1 MKSAIYKGTIR
12 HRRYA
17 PRVHAFRYRCFFM
30 YLDLAEIDSV
40 FAQSPLWS
48 RGRFAL
54 ARFKRSDFL
63 AGKADLDETVRDR
76 VQQETGRRPTG
87 PIRVLANLRYFGFII
102 NPITCFFCF
111 DASGERLETI
121 VLEVTNTP
129 WQKRTSYVLPCDPAA
144 GVQRICFNKT
154 LHVSPFLP
162 MDMQYEW
169 RGNTPGNGISINIDN
184 SIDNEKVFDATL
196 QLRREELTAANLNR
210 TLLAYPLMTVKVLA
224 AIYWQALRL
233 ALKRVP
239 FFANPKKVAVE
250 KS

>member
-1 MKSAIYKGTIR
+1 MESAIYKGTIR
-12 HRRYA
+12 HRRYS
-17 PRVHAFRYRCFFM
+17 PRAHAFNYRCFFM
-30 YLDLAEIDSV
+30 YLDLAEIDQV
-40 FAQSPLWS
+40 LAKSPFWS

-63 AGKADLDETVRDR
+63 AGKTDLDETLRDR
-76 VQQETGRRPTG
+76 VEQETGRRPTG
-87 PIRVLANLRYFGFII
+87 PVRLLANLRYFGFNI

-111 DASGERLETI
+111 DRRGERLETI

-129 WQKRTSYVLPCDPAA
+129 WQKRISYVLPCDPASSI
-144 GVQRICFNKT
+144 QRIRFNKA

-169 RGNTPGNGISINIDN
+169 RGNTPGSGISINIDN
-184 SIDNEKVFDATL
+184 SIDQLKVFDATL
-196 QLRREELTAANLNR
+196 QLRREEVSTGSLHRILLTYPFM
-210 TLLAYPLMTVKVLA
+210 TLKVLA

-239 FFANPKKVAVE
+239 FFRSPKHVVE
-250 KS
+250 NS

>member
-17 PRVHAFRYRCFFM
+17 PRAHTFRYRCFFI
-30 YLDLAEIDSV
+30 YLDLAEIDRV

-48 RGRFAL
+48 CGRFAL

-76 VQQETGRRPTG
+76 VQLKTGRRPTG
-87 PIRVLANLRYFGFII
+87 PIRLLANLRYFGFII
-102 NPITCFFCF
+102 NPITCYFCF
-111 DASGERLETI
+111 DASGEQLESI

-129 WQKRTSYVLPCDPAA
+129 WQKRTSYVLSCDPAS
-144 GVQRICFNKT
+144 GIQRISFSKA

-169 RGNTPGNGISINIDN
+169 RGNTPGKGISINIDN
-184 SIDNEKVFDATL
+184 SIDKEKVFDATL
-196 QLRREELTAANLNR
+196 QLRREEVSAANLNR
-210 TLLAYPLMTVKVLA
+210 TLLAYPFMTAKVLA
-224 AIYWQALRL
+224 AIYWQAVRL
-233 ALKRVP
+233 AIKRVP
-239 FFANPKKVAVE
+239 FYSYAKTASEE

>member
-1 MKSAIYKGTIR
+1 MNSAIYKGTIR

-17 PRVHAFRYRCFFM
+17 PRAHAFRYRCFFM
-30 YLDLAEIDSV
+30 YLDLAELDRV
-40 FAQSPLWS
+40 LAQSPLWS

-63 AGKADLDETVRDR
+63 AGKTDLDETVRDL
-76 VQQETGRRPTG
+76 VQQETGRRPSG
-87 PIRVLANLRYFGFII
+87 PVRLLANLRYFGFII

-111 DASGERLETI
+111 DARGERLETI

-129 WQKRTSYVLPCDPAA
+129 WQKRISYVLPCDPLA
-144 GVQRICFNKT
+144 GVQRIRFNKA

-162 MDMQYEW
+162 MNMQYEW
-169 RGNTPGNGISINIDN
+169 RGNTPGKGISINIDN
-184 SIDNEKVFDATL
+184 SIDQEKVFDATL
-196 QLRREELTAANLNR
+196 RLQREELTAANLNR
-210 TLLAYPLMTVKVLA
+210 TLLAYPFMTVKVLA

-239 FFANPKKVAVE
+239 FFTHRNAVVE
-250 KS
+250 KT